1 MSTHAPNTWLELSA
15 SSLDHNIRQYKKA
28 IGNRQLAFVVK
39 GNAYGHGID
48 QIIQLTHN
56 NSAISWYCTFSLSEA
71 IYLRSIGVTKQIL
84 VLGLI
89 DQDPAI
95 ACKKQIDL
103 MISDMQQLTLVSQA
117 AQQSNCKARIH
128 IKVDTGLSRFGFLP
142 EEAFMLIKK
151 IHNAS
156 NIDLQGIG
164 THFASAQEDNQ
175 TYTNWQMDQF
185 QWLIT
190 ALAKQCINIPY
201 KHSHASSAVIRYPLK
216 HTNLVR
222 IGAGMYGLWSS
233 DKIKN
238 EALDN
243 HKVDLK
249 QIATW
254 KSYICSIR
262 TLKKGSMIGYGCS
275 YTTQAKKRI
284 AIIPVGYADG
294 YPRRLSNLGKVLI
307 NDQYAPVIGRIAMN
321 VITIDVTHIPSAQ
334 IGSEVI
340 LMGDYPAL
348 TALDLAQQIGSYNP
362 REVITRL
369 ASNIE
374 RRIVSDQI
382 VRYTRPPSIHVV

>member
-1 MSTHAPNTWLELSA
+1 MSTHAPNTWLELNASA
-15 SSLDHNIRQYKKA
+15 LDHNIRQYKKV
-28 IGNRQLAFVVK
+28 IGNCKLAFVVK
-39 GNAYGHGID
+39 TNAYGHGID

-128 IKVDTGLSRFGFLP
+128 IKIDTGLSRFGFLP
-142 EEAFMLIKK
+142 EEAFTLIQK

-156 NIDLQGIG
+156 NIDLQGIS
-164 THFASAQEDNQ
+164 THFAAAEEDDQ
-175 TYTNWQMDQF
+175 TYTRWQMDQF
-185 QWLIT
+185 HWLIV
-190 ALAKQCINIPY
+190 ALAKYGINIPY
-201 KHSHASSAVIRYPLK
+201 KHSHASSAVIRCSLE

-222 IGAGMYGLWSS
+222 IGAGIYGLWSS
-233 DKIKN
+233 DKIKK

-243 HKVDLK
+243 HKVNLK

-254 KSYICSIR
+254 KSYISSIR
-262 TLKKGSMIGYGCS
+262 TLKKGSKVGYGGS
-275 YTTQAKKRI
+275 YTTQAQKRI

-294 YPRRLSNLGKVLI
+294 YPRRLSNIGKVFV
-307 NDQYAPVIGRIAMN
+307 NDQYAPVIGRVAMN

-334 IGSEVI
+334 IESEVI

-348 TALDLAQQIGSYNP
+348 TALELAQQIGSYNP
-362 REVITRL
+362 REVTISL
-369 ASNIE
+369 ANSME
-374 RRIVSDQI
+374 RRIVSDHI
-382 VRYTRPPSIHVV
+382 LRYTKPPSIQAI